1 MVRKNQR
8 LINYHTSGKTK
19 MPNGSDVH
27 YGEIVVRHNE
37 EKPELLIKV
46 GDNSFGV
53 FQASGAVK
61 TAIETAVSTAKSELN
76 RDISAL
82 QKSLLGHV
90 ANFETFQGEVEET
103 YATKTELETAETNI
117 TTAYTKAVGDA
128 KAEVYTSA
136 TTFANS
142 AITVAKGEL
151 NSAINTVASNLE
163 SLSGVVESVTTNI
176 GDNYVSN
183 DALKSAL
190 EQVGSNIDSA
200 KADAVASSKSYTDTQ
215 IAAAKK
221 YADDQ
226 IAVSEGK
233 TNGLIDGVA
242 SDLDELEKTVAA
254 NKKDVAD
261 NYVSNTKLNTTVST
275 LEGKISDAQKAAT
288 DASSAYTDAQIVLAK
303 QYADTQ
309 INTAKNTIKQ
319 TTDTLNSKI
328 DTLSGNVE
336 TTLDA
341 LEETLT
347 EAINNKVSVAYR
359 YQGSVDNYADL
370 PKNLTT
376 GETGYVY
383 NVANANGNIPAGT
396 NYAWNGTAW
405 DALGGSIDLSPYAKT
420 SDVNTTVNGINQ
432 RIQGVE
438 SSVNTLSGNTDSAIA
453 SLKQY
458 ADETFATK
466 TALQT
471 AENNITTAY
480 TKAVSDAKNEAIN
493 TASGYTDAQVL
504 AAKNALGQTIQGV
517 DNRVTSLSAST
528 VTIQGVANS
537 AVQTASADCGATVKK
552 EGTELKFSFA
562 ELVIDCGDF

>member
-1 MVRKNQR
+1 MARKNQR
-8 LINYHTSGKTK
+8 LINYHTSGKTV

-37 EKPELLIKV
+37 ENPELLIKV
-46 GDNSFGV
+46 GEDSFGV

-61 TAIETAVSTAKSELN
+61 TAIETAVSTAKSDLN

-82 QKSLLGHV
+82 QESLSGHV
-90 ANFETFQGEVEET
+90 ADFETFQGEVEKT

-117 TTAYTKAVGDA
+117 TTAYTNAVGDA
-128 KAEVYTSA
+128 KAEVYASA

-142 AITVAKGEL
+142 AVTVAKGEL

-163 SLSGVVESVTTNI
+163 SLSGVVEGVTTNI

-183 DALKSAL
+183 DTLESAL
-190 EQVGSNIDSA
+190 EQVGSDIDSA
-200 KADAVASSKSYTDTQ
+200 KAAAVASSKGYTDAQ

-226 IAVSEGK
+226 IAVSENK
-233 TNGLIDGVA
+233 TNGLIAGVEA
-242 SDLDELEKTVAA
+242 EVEALGKTVAA
-254 NKKDVAD
+254 NKKDVTD

-288 DASSAYTDAQIVLAK
+288 DASSAYTD
-303 QYADTQ
+303 TQ
-309 INTAKNTIKQ
+309 IAAAKKYTDDEIVTAKNAIKQ
-319 TTDTLNSKI
+319 TTDNLDSKI
-328 DTLSGNVE
+328 DTVSGNIETTINSVKGELVE
-336 TTLDA
+336 T
-341 LEETLT
+341 
-347 EAINNKVSVAYR
+347 INNKVAVAYR
-359 YQGSVDNYADL
+359 YAGSCTYAKLPASGSVI
-370 PKNLTT
+370 
-376 GETGYVY
+376 GEVW
-383 NVANANGNIPAGT
+383 NVTDANGNFPAGT
-396 NYAWNGTAW
+396 NYAWDGSKW

-420 SDVNTTVNGINQ
+420 EDVNKKIETINQTNNDLQSAIDNVSAATKTLVSDVSAATVA
-432 RIQGVE
+432 
-438 SSVNTLSGNTDSAIA
+438 T
-453 SLKQY
+453 Y
-458 ADETFATK
+458 ATK

-480 TKAVSDAKNEAIN
+480 TKVVSDAKNEAIN

-517 DNRVTSLSAST
+517 DNRVTNLSAST

>member
-1 MVRKNQR
+1 MARKNQR
-8 LINYHTSGKTK
+8 LINYHTSGKTV

-37 EKPELLIKV
+37 ENPELLIKV
-46 GDNSFGV
+46 GEDSFGV

-61 TAIETAVSTAKSELN
+61 TAIETAVSTAKSDLN

-82 QKSLLGHV
+82 QESLSGHV
-90 ANFETFQGEVEET
+90 ADFETFQGEVEET

-163 SLSGVVESVTTNI
+163 SLSGVVEGVTTNI

-183 DALKSAL
+183 DALESAL
-190 EQVGSNIDSA
+190 EQVGSDIDSA
-200 KADAVASSKSYTDTQ
+200 KAAAVASGKGYTDAQ

-226 IAVSEGK
+226 IAVSENK
-233 TNGLIDGVA
+233 TNGLIAGVEA
-242 SDLDELEKTVAA
+242 EVEALGKTVAA
-254 NKKDVAD
+254 NKKDVTD

-288 DASSAYTDAQIVLAK
+288 DASSAYTD
-303 QYADTQ
+303 TQ
-309 INTAKNTIKQ
+309 IAAAKKYTDDEIVTAKNAIKQ
-319 TTDTLNSKI
+319 TTDNLDSKI
-328 DTLSGNVE
+328 DTVSGNIETTINSVKGELVE
-336 TTLDA
+336 T
-341 LEETLT
+341 
-347 EAINNKVSVAYR
+347 INNKVAVAYR
-359 YQGSVDNYADL
+359 YAGSCTYAKLPASGSVI
-370 PKNLTT
+370 
-376 GETGYVY
+376 GEVW
-383 NVANANGNIPAGT
+383 NVTDANGNFPAGT
-396 NYAWNGTAW
+396 NYAWDGSKW

-420 SDVNTTVNGINQ
+420 EDVNKKIETINQTNTGLQSAIDNVSAATKTLVSDVSAATVA
-432 RIQGVE
+432 
-438 SSVNTLSGNTDSAIA
+438 T
-453 SLKQY
+453 Y
-458 ADETFATK
+458 ATK